1 MRTAAGNAS
10 GDAATPGCVTV
21 VTPAVRHPVPR
32 PALARRRAS
41 ADCSGIM
48 NSGYPTARLVAPS
61 VVEHLA
67 THRAAAAARGFRAFG
82 PEPDAADVEGLI
94 AAAFWA
100 SLQREEGR
108 DPRISLAWLPPA
120 QARRATLFERPI
132 GIDARSLAK
141 LAPAVERPGI
151 HLGVWM
157 DGDRPRVWGATG
169 AVPTLTFVI
178 EVVGPGVLVLKYR
191 RGDELDK
198 YGSIAVLE
206 GERAQI
212 VDEAGASLPD
222 CPDLLA
228 NLLGFEAPAL
238 SVGSNVLVQLAVSM
252 RAHRRGGSL
261 LVVPHDGTEWRGS
274 TAQPIPYAVLP
285 YPGLADL
292 LCASEAAERPDDP
305 IWREGLRR
313 AVDAVAGL
321 TAVDGA
327 TIMDTRHQLLAFG
340 AKLVRRRDA
349 ERVERVTL
357 TAPIVGNLPEIVDPS
372 VLGGT
377 RHLSAAQFVHDQR
390 DALAMVASQDGRF
403 TVFAWS
409 PCEDMVH
416 AHRVEMLL
424 M

>member
-1 MRTAAGNAS
+1 MT
-10 GDAATPGCVTV
+10 
-21 VTPAVRHPVPR
+21 
-32 PALARRRAS
+32 
-41 ADCSGIM
+41 
-48 NSGYPTARLVAPS
+48 SGYPTARLVAPS

-67 THRAAAAARGFRAFG
+67 MHRAQAAARGFRTFG
-82 PEPDAADVEGLI
+82 TEPDAHDVERLI

-108 DPRISLAWLPPA
+108 DPKISLAWLPPE
-120 QARRATLFERPI
+120 QARKAMLFERSI
-132 GIDARSLAK
+132 GLDAHALAK

-157 DGDRPRVWGATG
+157 DGGEPRVWGATG
-169 AVPTLTFVI
+169 AVPTLTFVL
-178 EVVGPGVLVLKYR
+178 EVVAPGLLVLKYR

-198 YGSIAVLE
+198 YGTIAVLE
-206 GERAQI
+206 GERAQVI
-212 VDEAGASLPD
+212 DEAGASLPD

-238 SVGSNVLVQLAVSM
+238 SVGTNVLVQLAISM
-252 RAHRRGGSL
+252 RTHRRGGSL
-261 LVVPHDGTEWRGS
+261 IVVPHGTTAWRES
-274 TAQPIPYAVLP
+274 TAQPIPYAVRP

-292 LCASEAAERPDDP
+292 LCTSGASEADRPEDP
-305 IWREGLRR
+305 VWRDRLRR

-327 TIMDTRHQLLAFG
+327 TILDSRHELLAFG
-340 AKLVRRRDA
+340 AKLVRRHSSD
-349 ERVERVTL
+349 RVERIGL
-357 TAPIVGNLPEIVDPS
+357 TAPVVGNRAQVVDPS
-372 VLGGT
+372 ALGGT

-403 TVFAWS
+403 TVLAWS
-409 PCEDMVH
+409 PCEDRVH